1 MASDDLAGEHRHVP
15 WHSLLWLPLIVVI
28 GLVVTSSVEGR
39 ERWTLLHAALLVA
52 PLLAAHLLIV
62 LLLHRRIETSATGI
76 EQSGFL
82 VRRSLRWDA
91 VRSVEYKTGGMHN
104 GYHQSDKIILRG
116 PGGKVVVNSDYGDFA
131 GLRRHIDEAL
141 VAADGPRLADA
152 IAADEKSWR
161 AYIFAPHL
169 EDLGLWLLTVTA
181 LGGAFFGAVRL
192 AQTSW
197 FLAIGAP

>member
-1 MASDDLAGEHRHVP
+1 MAPDELAGEHRHVP
-15 WHSLLWLPLIVVI
+15 WESLLWLPLIVVV

-52 PLLAAHLLIV
+52 PLLAAHLAIV
-62 LLLHRRIETSATGI
+62 LLLHRRIETNAAAI
-76 EQSGFL
+76 EQSGLL
-82 VRRSLRWDA
+82 VRRRLRWDA
-91 VRSVEYKTGGMHN
+91 VRSVEYRSGGMHN

-116 PGGKVVVNSDYGDFA
+116 PGDKIVVNSDYRDFA

-141 VAADGPRLADA
+141 VAAGGPRLADA
-152 IAADEKSWR
+152 IAADGKTWR

-169 EDLGLWLLTVTA
+169 EDLGVWLLTVTA
-181 LGGAFFGAVRL
+181 LGGAFYGAVRL

-197 FLAIGAP
+197 FLALGTP